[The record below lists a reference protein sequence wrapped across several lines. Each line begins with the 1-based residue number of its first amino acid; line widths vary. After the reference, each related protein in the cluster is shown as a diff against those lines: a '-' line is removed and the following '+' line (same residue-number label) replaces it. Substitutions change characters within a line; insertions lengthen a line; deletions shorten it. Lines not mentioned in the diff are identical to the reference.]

1 MQAKPTPGPFT
12 VFRTSDGAIV
22 GTRAGRRYQA
32 HRQGST
38 WACAVM
44 LASNRRILH
53 QAWLPSEAAAYAWL
67 AAQSKRHEASRHTGV
82 KHIFKARP

>member
-1 MQAKPTPGPFT
+1 MSGPFT
-12 VFRTSDGAIV
+12 VFRTSEGAIV

-32 HRQGST
+32 QRQGGT

-53 QAWLPSEAAAYAWL
+53 QAWLPSEAAAHGWL
-67 AAQSKRHEASRHTGV
+67 EAHAKRQDASRYAGG
-82 KHIFKARP
+82 KHVFRTRP